1 MEIRE
6 GFGMAISAK
15 TLRAQLAML
24 KPLLQSCSLKTTRKG
39 QNKIGELMGSRNR
52 HHVVVK
58 KHDFEAFEGAWI
70 IPKDER
76 RQGVILY
83 LHGGGYTCGDVE
95 YAVGF
100 GSILAIESGARVFC
114 VGYRLA
120 PEHPF
125 PAALEDAL
133 EAYRYIVSKGY
144 SPSNITLCGE
154 SAGGGLCY
162 SLCLKLKE
170 LSLPLPCGI
179 VALSPWTD
187 LTSSGGSYEVNRE
200 IDPTMT
206 VERLHFFADCYS
218 ADRRDPLVSPLFG
231 DLSDLPP
238 SLILVG
244 GDEIM
249 LSDSTDLHKALKRAG
264 CQSRLM
270 IKPDRWHVY
279 LLYDL
284 EEDRKDFSAI
294 NRFLNTVM
302 SREQKLRW
310 MRLDNAAKIY
320 PAARRDTWSNVF
332 RISATL
338 CETIDVAVMQS
349 ALDITA
355 RRFPSIAVCLRR
367 GLFWYYLQ
375 QLSKAPRIREESS
388 YPLTRMSRK
397 EMRQCAF
404 RVIVYKDRLA
414 VEYFH
419 SLTDGTGA
427 IIFLKSLIAEY
438 LLQRYGVAIPAENGV
453 LGRLEE
459 PAEEELEDSFLKYAG
474 PVAANRKSRTAY
486 HLEGT
491 PEQGGFI
498 HLTCLKIPV
507 REALAKA
514 REHGVS
520 LTVFLCA
527 ALMSAI
533 QSWQKELVPVQKK
546 RKPIKVLLPVN
557 LRNVFESRSLRNF
570 AYFTTPEILPEL
582 GEYTFDEICTVIKHR
597 MGLDITPKEMAMKLA
612 SNVNMENIPIIRVVP
627 LFIKDMAM
635 KAVFDMVGERK
646 SCLTM
651 SNLGVIRVPEAMEAY
666 VKRFDVI
673 LGVQATAPYNCGVVS
688 YGDTLYVNFVR
699 KIRESELEYR
709 FFRVL
714 QSMGISVEV
723 ESNASAEEKEI
734 ELCTV

>member
-1 MEIRE
+1 
-6 GFGMAISAK
+6 MAISAK
-15 TLRAQLAML
+15 ILRAQLAKL
-24 KPLLQSCSLKTTRKG
+24 KPLLQGVSLKTTRKG
-39 QNKIGELMGSRNR
+39 QNSIGEFMGSRNR
-52 HHVVVK
+52 RRVTVK
-58 KHDFEAFEGAWI
+58 KHLFDVFDGAWI

-76 RQGVILY
+76 RQGVILH
-83 LHGGGYTCGDVE
+83 LHGGGYTCGDTD
-95 YAVGF
+95 YAVGY
-100 GSILAIESGARVFC
+100 GTILAIESGARVFC
-114 VGYRLA
+114 AGYRLA

-133 EAYRYIVSKGY
+133 TSYRYLLEKGY
-144 SPSNITLCGE
+144 PASRIMLCGE

-162 SLCLKLKE
+162 ALCMKLKE
-170 LSLPLPCGI
+170 LGLPLPCGI
-179 VALSPWTD
+179 VTLSPWTD
-187 LTSSGGSYEVNRE
+187 LTASGDSYEVNRE
-200 IDPTMT
+200 IDPTMS
-206 VERLHFFADCYS
+206 VERLRFFAECYTDEPS
-218 ADRRDPLVSPLFG
+218 NPLVSPLFG
-231 DLSDLPP
+231 DLQGMPP
-238 SLILVG
+238 SLIFVG

-249 LSDSTDLHKALKRAG
+249 LSDATALHERLKAAG
-264 CQSRLM
+264 CHSRLV

-279 LLYDL
+279 LLFDL
-284 EEDRKDFSAI
+284 EEDRKDYAI
-294 NRFLNTVM
+294 LNRFLNTVM
-302 SREQKLRW
+302 SRESKLRW

-320 PAARRDTWSNVF
+320 PAAQRDTWSNVF

-338 CETIDVAVMQS
+338 HEPIDTAVMQS

-367 GLFWYYLQ
+367 GVFWYYLQ

-404 RVIVYKDRLA
+404 RVIVHRNRVA

-427 IIFLKSLIAEY
+427 LIFLKSLIAEY
-438 LLQRYGVAIPAENGV
+438 LLQRYGIAIPAKDGV

-459 PAEEELEDSFLKYAG
+459 PSEEELEDSFLKYAG
-474 PVAANRKSRTAY
+474 PVATDRRSKTAY

-507 REALAKA
+507 HEILAKA
-514 REHGVS
+514 REKGVS
-520 LTVFLCA
+520 LTVYLCA
-527 ALMSAI
+527 AMMMAI
-533 QSWQKELVPVQKK
+533 QEWQAETVPVQKR

-570 AYFTTPEILPEL
+570 AYFTTPEILPAL
-582 GEYTFDEICTVIKHR
+582 GEYSFDEICTVVKHR

-612 SNVNMENIPIIRVVP
+612 GNVSMEYVPLIRVVP
-627 LFIKDMAM
+627 LFVKDMVM
-635 KAVFDMVGERK
+635 KAVFDRVGERK

-651 SNLGVIRVPEAMEAY
+651 SNLGAVRVPAEMEPY

-714 QSMGISVEV
+714 RERGIPVEV
-723 ESNASAEEKEI
+723 ESNAPSEKKEI

>member
-1 MEIRE
+1 
-6 GFGMAISAK
+6 MAISAK
-15 TLRAQLAML
+15 TLRSQLAL
-24 KPLLQSCSLKTTRKG
+24 LRPLLQSCSLKTTRKG
-39 QNKIGELMGSRNR
+39 QNAIGELMGSRNR
-52 HHVVVK
+52 HRVIVK
-58 KHDFEAFEGAWI
+58 KHDFENFDGAWI

-83 LHGGGYTCGDVE
+83 LHGGGYTCGDTE
-95 YAVGF
+95 YAAGF
-100 GSILAIESGARVFC
+100 GSIMALESGTRVFC

-120 PEHPF
+120 PECPF
-125 PAALEDAL
+125 PAALDDAV
-133 EAYRYIVSKGY
+133 EAYRYVLSKGY
-144 SPSNITLCGE
+144 SAANITLCGE

-162 SLCLKLKE
+162 ALCLKLKA

-179 VALSPWTD
+179 VAFSPWTD
-187 LTSSGGSYEVNRE
+187 LTMAGASYEVNRE
-200 IDPTMT
+200 VDPTMT
-206 VERLHFFADCYS
+206 IDRLRFFAECYTPDP
-218 ADRRDPLVSPLFG
+218 ADPLASPLFG
-231 DLSDLPP
+231 DLSALPP
-238 SLILVG
+238 SLIFVG

-249 LSDSTDLHKALKRAG
+249 LSDAVDLHDRLKKSG
-264 CQSRLM
+264 CRSRLV

-284 EEDRKDFSAI
+284 EEDRGDFTTI

-338 CETIDVAVMQS
+338 SEPIDTAILQS

-375 QLSKAPRIREESS
+375 QLSKAPPVRAESS
-388 YPLTRMSRK
+388 YPLTRMGRQ

-404 RVIVYKDRLA
+404 RVIVHRDRLA

-438 LLQRYGVAIPAENGV
+438 LLQRYGVAVPAENGV

-459 PAEEELEDSFLKYAG
+459 PSAEEFEDSFLKYAG
-474 PVAANRKSRTAY
+474 PVAVSRKAKTAY

-507 REALAKA
+507 KEALAKA
-514 REHGVS
+514 REHGVT
-520 LTVFLCA
+520 LTTFLCA
-527 ALMSAI
+527 TLMMAI
-533 QSWQKELVPVQKK
+533 QNWQRELVPVQKK

-557 LRNVFESRSLRNF
+557 LRSLFPSGSLRNF
-570 AYFTTPEILPEL
+570 AYFTTPEILPAL
-582 GEYTFDEICTVIKHR
+582 GEYSFDEICTVIKHR
-597 MGLDITPKEMAMKLA
+597 MGLDITQKEMGMKLA
-612 SNVNMENIPIIRVVP
+612 SNVQIERVPLIRVIP
-627 LFIKDMAM
+627 LFIKDAAM

-651 SNLGVIRVPEAMEAY
+651 SNLGAVRVPAEMEPY

-709 FFRVL
+709 FYRVL
-714 QSMGISVEV
+714 HDMGITVEV
-723 ESNASAEEKEI
+723 ESNTPGQAKEI

>member
-1 MEIRE
+1 MT
-6 GFGMAISAK
+6 ISAK
-15 TLRAQLAML
+15 NLRANLARL
-24 KPLLQSCSLKTTRKG
+24 RPLLEKSTLNMTRKG
-39 QNKIGELMGSRNR
+39 QNAIGELMGSRNR
-52 HHVVVK
+52 HRIIVK
-58 KHDFEAFEGAWI
+58 KHDFGAFDGAWVV
-70 IPKDER
+70 PKDER
-76 RQGVILY
+76 RRGVILY
-83 LHGGGYTCGDVE
+83 LHGGGYTCGDTD
-95 YAVGF
+95 YALGF
-100 GSILAIESGARVFC
+100 SSILAIESGARVFC
-114 VGYRLA
+114 AGYRLA
-120 PEHPF
+120 PENPF
-125 PAALEDAL
+125 PAALDDAV
-133 EAYRYIVSKGY
+133 EAYRYLLSKGY
-144 SPSNITLCGE
+144 SAAHITLCGE

-162 SLCLKLKE
+162 ALCLKLKA

-179 VALSPWTD
+179 VVFSPWTD
-187 LTSSGGSYEVNRE
+187 LTMAGDSYEVNRE

-206 VERLHFFADCYS
+206 VGRLRFFAECYTK
-218 ADRRDPLVSPLFG
+218 DPNNPLCSPLFG
-231 DLSDLPP
+231 DLSSLPP
-238 SLILVG
+238 SLIFVG

-249 LSDSTDLHKALKRAG
+249 LSDSTELHERLKKAG
-264 CQSRLM
+264 CQSRLI

-284 EEDRKDFSAI
+284 EEDRNDYSTL

-338 CETIDVAVMQS
+338 SEPIDTAIMQT

-375 QLSKAPRIREESS
+375 QLSKAPRIRAESS
-388 YPLTRMSRK
+388 YPLTRMGRK

-404 RVIVYKDRLA
+404 RVIVHRDRVA

-438 LLQRYGVAIPAENGV
+438 LLQRYGVAVPAEGGV

-459 PAEEELEDSFLKYAG
+459 PSAEELEDSFLKYAG
-474 PVAANRKSRTAY
+474 PVAASRRSKTAY

-507 REALAKA
+507 KEALAKSK
-514 REHGVS
+514 EHGVT
-520 LTVFLCA
+520 LTTFLCA
-527 ALMSAI
+527 ALMMAI
-533 QSWQKELVPVQKK
+533 QDWQKELVPNPKK

-557 LRNVFESRSLRNF
+557 LRAIFKSGSLRNF
-570 AYFTTPEILPEL
+570 AYFTTPEILPNL

-597 MGLDITPKEMAMKLA
+597 MGLDITQKEMAMKLA
-612 SNVNMENIPIIRVVP
+612 GNVQIERVPLIRVVP

-651 SNLGVIRVPEAMEAY
+651 SNLGVVRVPEEMQPY

-714 QSMGISVEV
+714 QSMGITAEV
-723 ESNASAEEKEI
+723 ESNTPGEAKEI